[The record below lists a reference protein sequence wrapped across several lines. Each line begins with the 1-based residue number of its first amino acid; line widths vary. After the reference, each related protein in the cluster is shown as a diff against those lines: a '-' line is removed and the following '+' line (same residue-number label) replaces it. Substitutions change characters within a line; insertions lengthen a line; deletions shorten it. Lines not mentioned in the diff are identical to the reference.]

1 MKTRSAIPQRHIDF
15 SIVIPTY
22 NRCDLLKLSIAS
34 VLRQKGITLEIII
47 CDDSTINDTQRYIK
61 SLKCKQIRYTKN
73 KKRLGGS
80 MNLQKCFLM
89 AKGDYIFTLGDDDL
103 ILDEKSLYRIL
114 KVMKKY
120 KVGMGKIGTIVYDK
134 SINKPYQTLIISN
147 KILLLDPKRE
157 KHILTGSIKFGIGFY
172 SGLIF
177 DNHLLKRKLLIMD
190 HQCHA
195 NCTCRSYH
203 DAAYDLIIYHGIIYI
218 PDLFIVGRLSL
229 EQIPLFFNL
238 KLLGRHFMEEP
249 IVRAGKFLFEDDY
262 NHCKRHFLRQHVV
275 LLPNVKYFTNISN
288 YIQIM
293 IGMIRIDNSVLTNV
307 AFYVYAFVGFMPNS
321 VIEYLR
327 KLKIYLTKASL
338 CSQLQKYQY
347 LKNITQIQ
355 QFSNQKV

>member
-1 MKTRSAIPQRHIDF
+1 
-15 SIVIPTY
+15 
-22 NRCDLLKLSIAS
+22 
-34 VLRQKGITLEIII
+34 
-47 CDDSTINDTQRYIK
+47 
-61 SLKCKQIRYTKN
+61 
-73 KKRLGGS
+73 
-80 MNLQKCFLM
+80 
-89 AKGDYIFTLGDDDL
+89 
-103 ILDEKSLYRIL
+103 
-114 KVMKKY
+114 
-120 KVGMGKIGTIVYDK
+120 
-134 SINKPYQTLIISN
+134 
-147 KILLLDPKRE
+147 
-157 KHILTGSIKFGIGFY
+157 
-172 SGLIF
+172 
-177 DNHLLKRKLLIMD
+177 
-190 HQCHA
+190 
-195 NCTCRSYH
+195 
-203 DAAYDLIIYHGIIYI
+203 
-218 PDLFIVGRLSL
+218 
-229 EQIPLFFNL
+229 
-238 KLLGRHFMEEP
+238 MEEP